1 MGGTPLG
8 GSHRP
13 PMAPICEGIAESTV
27 TQNQS
32 NPVLAT
38 VVEILPNA
46 IVRLKTE
53 YGAEVLAHFSA
64 EARSELVRLLPGD
77 RVRVEI
83 SPYHKGRGRIVG
95 KA

>member
-1 MGGTPLG
+1 L
-8 GSHRP
+8 
-13 PMAPICEGIAESTV
+13 APICEGIAESNV
-27 TQNQS
+27 TQNQPRS
-32 NPVLAT
+32 ALAT

-46 IVRLKTE
+46 LVRLKTE

-77 RVRVEI
+77 RVRIEL

>member
-1 MGGTPLG
+1 MGSFPLEG
-8 GSHRP
+8 LHTTHL
-13 PMAPICEGIAESTV
+13 APICEGIAESTV

-32 NPVLAT
+32 NPVFAT

-77 RVRVEI
+77 RVKVEV

-95 KA
+95 KV

>member
-1 MGGTPLG
+1 L
-8 GSHRP
+8 
-13 PMAPICEGIAESTV
+13 APICEGIAESNV
-27 TQNQS
+27 TQNQPRS
-32 NPVLAT
+32 ALAT

-46 IVRLKTE
+46 LVRLKTE

-77 RVRVEI
+77 RVRIEI

>member
-1 MGGTPLG
+1 
-8 GSHRP
+8 
-13 PMAPICEGIAESTV
+13 MAPICEGIAESNV
-27 TQNQS
+27 TQNQPRS
-32 NPVLAT
+32 ALAT

-46 IVRLKTE
+46 LVRLKTE

-77 RVRVEI
+77 RVRIEL

>member
-1 MGGTPLG
+1 M
-8 GSHRP
+8 SRYCSI
-13 PMAPICEGIAESTV
+13 APICEGIAESTV
-27 TQNQS
+27 SQNQT

-38 VVEILPNA
+38 VVEVLPNA
-46 IVRLKTE
+46 ILRVKTD

-64 EARSELVRLLPGD
+64 EARSELVRVLPGD
-77 RVRVEI
+77 RVRIEI

>member
-1 MGGTPLG
+1 M
-8 GSHRP
+8 
-13 PMAPICEGIAESTV
+13 
-27 TQNQS
+27 TQNQPRS
-32 NPVLAT
+32 ALAT

-46 IVRLKTE
+46 LVRLKTE

-77 RVRVEI
+77 RVRIEL